1 MKKTKYKV
9 YASWGGSTGWK
20 RVYTDENGKRYIRG
34 KYGYKCIEGTPCL
47 FPLVAD
53 EEEDK

>member
-20 RVYTDENGKRYIRG
+20 RVYTDEKGKRYIRG
-34 KYGYKCIEGTPCL
+34 KYGYKCIEGTPYL
-47 FPLVAD
+47 FPLV
-53 EEEDK
+53 EDGKED